1 MNKRIRENRW
11 MQRILV
17 STRYREIEGETFTF
31 GWNFR
36 VRSWIERMEWRESN
50 KGLLFRSTA
59 AFNFS
64 NSPHSRGHVPM
75 NHSDTFLRHGLR
87 SPVRPPDAIIARRFV
102 RDLVRYHFTGLVAPI
117 YYVSQIGRNNFS
129 PPVQLFSF
137 APSHPSSSSTRLF
150 IRI

>member
-1 MNKRIRENRW
+1 MAAPA
-11 MQRILV
+11 
-17 STRYREIEGETFTF
+17 
-31 GWNFR
+31 
-36 VRSWIERMEWRESN
+36 RSRKIERIGSDRVARVT
-50 KGLLFRSTA
+50 KGWLFRTSA

-75 NHSDTFLRHGLR
+75 NHSDTFLRPWVVQ

-129 PPVQLFSF
+129 PTRSIILICSESSVFVIHRSCKYSF
-137 APSHPSSSSTRLF
+137 D
-150 IRI
+150 